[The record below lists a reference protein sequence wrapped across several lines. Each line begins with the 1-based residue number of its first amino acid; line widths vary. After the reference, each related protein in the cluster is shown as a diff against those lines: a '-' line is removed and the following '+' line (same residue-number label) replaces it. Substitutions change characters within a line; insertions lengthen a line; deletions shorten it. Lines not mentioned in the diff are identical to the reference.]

1 MCYVCFFNG
10 HNTARLSFV
19 ENQRRIERVIIEL
32 YSTFTS
38 SPTFVE
44 HLSKFKNFHSCK
56 QAGFKS
62 KRFRYWIWRTRWHKV
77 IFFPL
82 IFLIRRREIYGR
94 PSGHCN
100 YSNHPSKSKLLIFL
114 LLFNKSYCCVSKIL
128 KKLLVRS

>member
-77 IFFPL
+77 IFIPL
-82 IFLIRRREIYGR
+82 IFFLKSEEKFIVHHQVIVITAIILLHQCYYFFLIKNFKYFWLL
-94 PSGHCN
+94 CN
-100 YSNHPSKSKLLIFL
+100 
-114 LLFNKSYCCVSKIL
+114 L
-128 KKLLVRS
+128 KF